1 VGNREPTPE
10 EMSFCLPF
18 IAAQIDVVS
27 PALIVAL
34 GATAARGLLGPHSFR
49 TLGDVRGRWHE
60 YRGRPLRVTYHPSYL
75 LRKEVEGKVAAQR
88 AKRTAW
94 EDFLAVMERAVLPI
108 TDKQR
113 NYFL

>member
-1 VGNREPTPE
+1 
-10 EMSFCLPF
+10 
-18 IAAQIDVVS
+18 
-27 PALIVAL
+27 
-34 GATAARGLLGPHSFR
+34 
-49 TLGDVRGRWHE
+49 LGDVRGRWHE